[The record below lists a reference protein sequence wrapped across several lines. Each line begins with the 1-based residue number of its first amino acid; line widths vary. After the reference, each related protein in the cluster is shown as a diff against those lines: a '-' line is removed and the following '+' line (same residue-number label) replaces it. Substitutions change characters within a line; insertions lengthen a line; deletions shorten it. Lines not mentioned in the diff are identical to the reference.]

1 MIASQASAND
11 AVLNQVAAAMLKT
24 NDEIRQSSREFL
36 AERSARAA
44 AAGGPQ
50 P

>member
-1 MIASQASAND
+1 
-11 AVLNQVAAAMLKT
+11 VLNQVTAAMLKT
-24 NDEIRQSSREFL
+24 NDEIRQSAREFL
-36 AERSARAA
+36 AEQSARAA